1 MAFRDYVIKRMAL
14 FVVVIIGVVTVTFL
28 LSHVIPADP
37 VGAILGENAPPE
49 LVRKTERLLGLHLP
63 LHQQYIRFIKGV
75 VSWDFGIALRTQ
87 KPVSED
93 LKTYFPA
100 TLELVMLSMLIAITC
115 GIGFGIISAVKRNE
129 MPDNM
134 SRVFSLVGISMPAFW
149 LGLLL
154 ILILYYHLD
163 LIPAGGRLSPRISS
177 PPGITGLYTLDSLL
191 AGEFNTFWNALYH
204 LLGPALV
211 LGWIQTAYI
220 CRVTRSSM
228 LEVFNE
234 EYIRTARV
242 KGLKEKIVV
251 LRHAFRNAAIPVIT
265 MVGISFGY
273 LLEGSVL
280 TETVFGYPGL
290 GRYSVNSFLS
300 LDMNAVVGS
309 VTLIAICYALSN
321 LIVDLIYGFLDP
333 RVKY

>member
-1 MAFRDYVIKRMAL
+1 VAFRDYVLKRMAL

-49 LVRKTERLLGLHLP
+49 LVRETERLLGLHLP
-63 LHQQYIRFIKGV
+63 LHQQYIRFIKAV
-75 VSWDFGIALRTQ
+75 ISWDFGIALRTQ
-87 KPVSED
+87 NPVSED
-93 LKTYFPA
+93 LKAYFPA

-115 GIGFGIISAVKRNE
+115 GIGFGIISAVRRNE
-129 MPDNM
+129 MPDNI

-163 LIPAGGRLSPRISS
+163 LIPAGGRLSPRISP
-177 PPGITGLYTLDSLL
+177 PPGVTGLYTLDSLL
-191 AGEFNTFWNALYH
+191 AGEFSTFWDALYH

-242 KGLKEKIVV
+242 KGLKEKVV
-251 LRHAFRNAAIPVIT
+251 ILRHAFRNAAIPVIT

-300 LDMNAVVGS
+300 LDLNAVVGS

>member
-1 MAFRDYVIKRMAL
+1 MTFRNYVLKRLAL
-14 FVVVIIGVVTVTFL
+14 FIIVILGVVTVTFL
-28 LSHVIPADP
+28 LSHVIPSDP

-49 LVRKTERLLGLHLP
+49 LVKKVERQLGLDLP
-63 LHQQYIRFIKGV
+63 LHQQYIRYLRGLV
-75 VSWDFGIALRTQ
+75 RWDFGIALRTQ
-87 KPVSED
+87 NPVSTD
-93 LKTYFPA
+93 LRTYFPA
-100 TLELVMLSMLIAITC
+100 TLELVFLSMIIAIIS
-115 GIGFGIISAVKRNE
+115 GIGLGIVSAVKRNR
-129 MPDNM
+129 MPDNV
-134 SRVFSLVGISMPAFW
+134 SRIFSLVGISMPAFW

-154 ILILYYHLD
+154 ILGLYYHLGI
-163 LIPAGGRLSPRISS
+163 IPAGGRLSPRIS
-177 PPGITGLYTLDSLL
+177 PPLTITGAYTIDSLL
-191 AGEFNTFWNALYH
+191 TGEFATFWDALYH
-204 LLGPALV
+204 LLGPAIV

-242 KGLKEKIVV
+242 KGLREKVV
-251 LRHAFRNAAIPVIT
+251 ILRHAFRNAAIPVIT

-300 LDMNAVVGS
+300 LDLNAVVGS
-309 VTLIAICYALSN
+309 VALIAMCYALSN
-321 LIVDLIYGFLDP
+321 LIVDLLYGFLDP
-333 RVKY
+333 RVKL

>member
-1 MAFRDYVIKRMAL
+1 MVFRDYVVRRMVL
-14 FVVVIIGVVTVTFL
+14 FVVVIMGVVTVTFL

-37 VGAILGENAPPE
+37 VGAILGQNAPPE
-49 LVRKTERLLGLHLP
+49 LVEKIERQLGLDLP
-63 LHQQYIRFIKGV
+63 LHQQYIRYMKGLIY
-75 VSWDFGIALRTQ
+75 WDFGISLRTQ
-87 KPVSED
+87 NSVSKD
-93 LKTYFPA
+93 LRTYFPA
-100 TLELVMLSMLIAITC
+100 TLELVMLAMLIAITC
-115 GIGFGIISAVKRNE
+115 GIGLGILSAVKRNK
-129 MPDNM
+129 MSDNM
-134 SRVFSLVGISMPAFW
+134 SRIFALVGISMPAFW
-149 LGLLL
+149 LGLLF
-154 ILILYYHLD
+154 ILILYYHLGI
-163 LIPAGGRLSPRISS
+163 IPAGGRLSPRIS
-177 PPGITGLYTLDSLL
+177 PPLTVTGLYTVDSLI
-191 AGEFNTFWNALYH
+191 AGEFRTFWDALYH

-242 KGLKEKIVV
+242 KGLKEKIVIF
-251 LRHAFRNAAIPVIT
+251 RHAFKNAAIPVVT

-300 LDMNAVVGS
+300 LDLNAVVGS

-321 LIVDLIYGFLDP
+321 LIVDLLYGFLDP
-333 RVKY
+333 RIKY

>member
-1 MAFRDYVIKRMAL
+1 MAFQDYVARRTAL
-14 FVVVIIGVVTVTFL
+14 FVIVIIGVVTVTFL

-37 VGAILGENAPPE
+37 VGAILGENAPQE
-49 LVRKTERLLGLHLP
+49 LVEKIEKQLGLDLP
-63 LHQQYIRFIKGV
+63 LHQQYIRYMKGILH
-75 VSWDFGIALRTQ
+75 WDFGISLRTQ
-87 KPVSED
+87 NPVSTD
-93 LKTYFPA
+93 LKRYFPA
-100 TLELVMLSMLIAITC
+100 TLELVMLSMLIAITS
-115 GIGFGIISAVKRNE
+115 GIGMGILSAVKRNKI
-129 MPDNM
+129 PDNI
-134 SRVFSLVGISMPAFW
+134 SRISSLVGISMPAFW
-149 LGLLL
+149 LGLLF
-154 ILILYYHLD
+154 ILILYYHLGI
-163 LIPAGGRLSPRISS
+163 IPAGGRLSPRIS
-177 PPGITGLYTLDSLL
+177 PPPIVTGLYTVDSLI
-191 AGEFNTFWNALYH
+191 AGEFRTFWDALHH

-234 EYIRTARV
+234 EYIRTARI
-242 KGLKEKIVV
+242 KGLKEKIVIF
-251 LRHAFRNAAIPVIT
+251 RHAFRNAAIPVIT

-300 LDMNAVVGS
+300 LDLNAVVGS
-309 VTLIAICYALSN
+309 VTLIAVCYALSN
-321 LIVDLIYGFLDP
+321 LIVDLLYGSLDP

>member
-1 MAFRDYVIKRMAL
+1 MTFRDYLVKRMTL
-14 FVVVIIGVVTVTFL
+14 FVVVVVGVVTVTFL

-37 VGAILGENAPPE
+37 VGAILGENAP
-49 LVRKTERLLGLHLP
+49 LDLIKKTERQLGLDLP
-63 LHQQYIRFIKGV
+63 LHQQYIRYLKGIIF
-75 VSWDFGIALRTQ
+75 WDFGISLRTQ
-87 KPVSED
+87 NPVSTD

-100 TLELVMLSMLIAITC
+100 TLELVALAMIIAITC
-115 GIGFGIISAVKRNE
+115 GISLGILSAVKRNK
-129 MPDNM
+129 MPDTI
-134 SRVFSLVGISMPAFW
+134 SRIFSLIGISMPAFW

-154 ILILYYHLD
+154 ILILYYRLG
-163 LIPAGGRLSPRISS
+163 LIPPGGRLSPRSF
-177 PPGITGLYTLDSLL
+177 PPPTVTGLYTVDSLI
-191 AGEFNTFWNALYH
+191 AREFGTFWDALYH

-220 CRVTRSSM
+220 CRVTRSAM

-242 KGLKEKIVV
+242 KGLKEKIVIF
-251 LRHAFRNAAIPVIT
+251 RHAFKNAAIPVIT

-280 TETVFGYPGL
+280 TETIFGYPGL

-300 LDMNAVVGS
+300 LDFNAVVGS
-309 VTLIAICYALSN
+309 ITLIAICYALSN
-321 LIVDLIYGFLDP
+321 LIVDLLYGFLDP